1 MQGAGA
7 KRVHV
12 GCLFDDSDPKNDPEK
27 DLHLNE
33 DSSVTVTDSQ
43 FLEYSATVPYLVYF
57 YICVM
62 PLMGF
67 LRCVA
72 ADITTLIKL
81 LVAYMCIL

>member
-1 MQGAGA
+1 MW
-7 KRVHV
+7 

-33 DSSVTVTDSQ
+33 DSGVTVTDSQ
-43 FLEYSATVPYLVYF
+43 FPEYSATVPYLVYF
-57 YICVM
+57 CICVM